1 MSFLA
6 GGNDGPK
13 VTATPGHGAS
23 AKTEHDVKQ
32 QKRRRAAG
40 FSLIEF
46 TAVLALMAL
55 LAGIVTVN
63 VRHFMTKGK
72 QNAARVEL
80 ATIRDA
86 IENFHSTEGHYP
98 TNEEGLTVLSKS
110 TGVNGANDGEAI
122 LRQTPIDP
130 WNHAYQYN
138 TPGRSEPY
146 EVICLGA
153 DGREGGAGADAD
165 ISTEDLKDRGA
176 K

>member
-1 MSFLA
+1 MNS
-6 GGNDGPK
+6 
-13 VTATPGHGAS
+13 
-23 AKTEHDVKQ
+23 VKIRPSPHRPP
-32 QKRRRAAG
+32 RRRYCRRA

-86 IENFHSTEGHYP
+86 IESFHGTEGHYP
-98 TNEEGLTVLSKS
+98 TNEEGLAVLSRS
-110 TGVNGANDGEAI
+110 TGASGASDGESI

-138 TPGRSEPY
+138 TPGRNEPY

-153 DGREGGAGADAD
+153 DGREGGTGADAD
-165 ISTEDLKDRGA
+165 LSTEDLKDRSA